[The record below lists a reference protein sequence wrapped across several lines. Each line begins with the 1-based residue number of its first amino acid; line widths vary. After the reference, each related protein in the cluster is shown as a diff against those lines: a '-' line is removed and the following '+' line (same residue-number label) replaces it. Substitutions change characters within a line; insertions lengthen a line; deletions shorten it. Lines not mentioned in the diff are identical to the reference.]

1 MEELY
6 AKTLLLKSFSLFL
19 WRTEKQH
26 GILPRF
32 AVGIVMVQSTC
43 SVISQLLSYVVQ
55 DHPLSKTSGMTPC
68 MASTASAGALK
79 IGLGRL
85 CQHNFEHS
93 GSQIN
98 VSTIEHNSSVRSI
111 MAQFEHR

>member
-55 DHPLSKTSGMTPC
+55 DHPLNRDRWHDTLDGVYS
-68 MASTASAGALK
+68 SAGALK

-93 GSQIN
+93 GSQVK
-98 VSTIEHNSSVRSI
+98 VSTIEHR
-111 MAQFEHR
+111 